1 MCAWRDRNRAP
12 GASLTFPNE
21 GHNPRRAFRPVCF
34 SPLHLIPSSAS
45 LRLPLFFF
53 LFLPP
58 FLFFSSP
65 LLSLALSLSL
75 PSPLL
80 LLPRQQERQD
90 TRDRR
95 AWLLLTS
102 IEQLSLGTR
111 DVKGTFCLLDCLLS
125 SNERGRRNSVFAAEN
140 NAAFVFFSFEQ
151 PSRDRRSLFFS
162 FLFFFFSFLSSERER
177 ERERERDREIVRC
190 YRVVRYR

>member
-1 MCAWRDRNRAP
+1 MLFVPR
-12 GASLTFPNE
+12 ASLPFT
-21 GHNPRRAFRPVCF
+21 F
-34 SPLHLIPSSAS
+34 SPLLPLSVFSYFFSFFYPSPPFFSF
-45 LRLPLFFF
+45 LPLFT
-53 LFLPP
+53 P
-58 FLFFSSP
+58 
-65 LLSLALSLSL
+65 SLS
-75 PSPLL
+75 PSPPSSL

-140 NAAFVFFSFEQ
+140 NAAFVFFSFEKS
-151 PSRDRRSLFFS
+151 SRDP
-162 FLFFFFSFLSSERER
+162 FSFLSFFFFFPLFFSSLEEREKETFGSR
-177 ERERERDREIVRC
+177 S
-190 YRVVRYR
+190 